1 MIKKTSVHQVMELEQ
16 APYIYFFLLAPIL
29 FQICFYALCLNHL
42 RTEIVFALDYSR
54 SNMLSPREHPP
65 IHKIM

>member
-1 MIKKTSVHQVMELEQ
+1 MIKKHQFIESWSSSKHLT
-16 APYIYFFLLAPIL
+16 YIFFLLAPIL
-29 FQICFYALCLNHL
+29 FQICFYALCMNHL

-54 SNMLSPREHPP
+54 SNLMSPREHPP